1 LKKFRSSDWNKG
13 CYDTLAGLV
22 EQAIW
27 YWNLVMPA
35 KILVVDDDARNLKN
49 LSQFLRIEGYEVDEA
64 HSGNEAVKRLTAG
77 GFNLVLSDLIMPG
90 GNGLDLLERS
100 RSIAPGVPVVMM
112 SGFESIDLVEM
123 AELGASDFVTKP
135 IAFEELLSKV
145 KRALHEP

>member
-1 LKKFRSSDWNKG
+1 
-13 CYDTLAGLV
+13 
-22 EQAIW
+22 
-27 YWNLVMPA
+27 MPA

-64 HSGNEAVKRLTAG
+64 RSGNEAVKRLTAG

-112 SGFESIDLVEM
+112 SGFESIDLGEM
-123 AELGASDFVTKP
+123 AELGASDFVAKP

-145 KRALHEP
+145 KRALHEL